1 MERRARTREG
11 HLSDLIQ
18 ERSATSSIV
27 SRQPPLSGPLG
38 ATGRPEFLQKLPMS
52 KHHTSTRDWP
62 FFPVGDSSADSLS
75 AGRPWWSDQNH
86 PRAPLGNA
94 RSSLLVSL

>member
-52 KHHTSTRDWP
+52 KHHTSTRGQAIFAQW
-62 FFPVGDSSADSLS
+62 GT
-75 AGRPWWSDQNH
+75 
-86 PRAPLGNA
+86 PLQTVLVLAVPGGVTKTTPELHWGMPGA
-94 RSSLLVSL
+94 VSL

>member
-1 MERRARTREG
+1 MERHARAREG

-38 ATGRPEFLQKLPMS
+38 STGRPEFLQKLP
-52 KHHTSTRDWP
+52 D
-62 FFPVGDSSADSLS
+62 V
-75 AGRPWWSDQNH
+75 
-86 PRAPLGNA
+86 
-94 RSSLLVSL
+94 